1 MLARIRQLD
10 LHLLDLAEL
19 GHLTRNLD
27 PAVFL
32 EAIGEVFR
40 IDDAVSVEIICKA
53 RLFVNPHK
61 VFQRASDTYC
71 FADVLEAVQVQVL
84 IFDCGDDVAA
94 KPIDPRIKLLNRWLC
109 LLESISGGLQVIDH
123 RDNRILGLNE
133 ALRLSDVS
141 DT

>member
-61 VFQRASDTYC
+61 AFQRASDTYC
-71 FADVLEAVQVQVL
+71 FTDVLEAVQVQVL
-84 IFDCGDDVAA
+84 IFNCGDDVAA
-94 KPIDPRIKLLNRWLC
+94 KPIDPRIKLLNLF
-109 LLESISGGLQVIDH
+109 ESVSGGLQVIDH
-123 RDNRILGLNE
+123 RDHRILGLNE